1 MNVQRQP
8 IPPHPQDKE
17 LDSIVPTESNPGDLS
32 TTYSSPAKA
41 ARNNQSPAHVG
52 EQSRHHAKEKAQQH
66 PVMIT
71 PKNSGHAVEHRHPP
85 EFDFR

>member
-17 LDSIVPTESNPGDLS
+17 LDSIVPAESNPGEAS
-32 TTYSSPAKA
+32 
-41 ARNNQSPAHVG
+41 RNNQSPAHVG

-71 PKNSGHAVEHRHPP
+71 PKNSGHAVEHRHRP